1 MRGNVLT
8 AAAATRQSDFEAFFR
23 EQHAR
28 LYRVAFLLTG
38 SAAEAQDL
46 AQEALARAF
55 ERWERIRTMD
65 SPAGYVYRILVHL
78 NHRRLRRLRVQA
90 RRLLPGIEMEDPA
103 SAAETRSD
111 VMRALLALRPA
122 HREALVLVE
131 WMGLDAAG
139 AAEVLGIEPVSVRAR
154 LHRARKAFRQELGEG
169 YE

>member
-1 MRGNVLT
+1 VLT

-38 SAAEAQDL
+38 SSAEAQDL

-55 ERWERIRTMD
+55 ERWERIRTME
-65 SPAGYVYRILVHL
+65 SPAGYVYRILVNL

-90 RRLLPGIEMEDPA
+90 RRLLPGIETEDPA